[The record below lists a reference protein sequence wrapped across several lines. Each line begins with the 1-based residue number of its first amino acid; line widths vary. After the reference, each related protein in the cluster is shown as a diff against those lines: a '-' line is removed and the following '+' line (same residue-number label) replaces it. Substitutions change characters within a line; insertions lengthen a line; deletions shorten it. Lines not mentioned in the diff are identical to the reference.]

1 MQSPLRMYS
10 GGGGGGD
17 GVDEGG
23 ETCNASSSIDCRSPF
38 PSPPSSPFT
47 KTITAHWISITLGTL
62 ASTNVEQ
69 HCTCLFYIFLLG
81 CYFVV

>member
-38 PSPPSSPFT
+38 PSPP
-47 KTITAHWISITLGTL
+47 HR
-62 ASTNVEQ
+62 
-69 HCTCLFYIFLLG
+69 HLLKPSLPIG
-81 CYFVV
+81 YQSH